1 MSARALF
8 KQHFKLKNKPP
19 TRCFSSSQPT
29 NADFTHAVIG
39 AGVVGLAT
47 ARQLAARE
55 GTSTI
60 LLERHD
66 APGTETSSR
75 NSEVIHA
82 GLYYPAASLKTNL
95 CIRGRNLLY
104 DLCAQ
109 NNIPHRNTKKWIVAQ
124 NPTQWEACLKVHAHA
139 QGLGDAPTRLVG
151 RDEAQRREPDVK
163 ADAGIVESETSGIVD
178 SHSLMTYLQ
187 GDFEDR
193 GGDVAFKTRVTAVE
207 AIDGGRGGYKITA
220 VSDEDGSVTSI
231 TAETLVNSAGHGACD
246 ISNMLLPQKR
256 HVVPHYAKGTY
267 FSYAASRP
275 RTSVLVYPATLPG
288 TGGLGTHLT
297 LDMGGRVRFGPDV
310 EWVDSP
316 DDLAPSA
323 ARLERAL
330 PEIKAYLPGVDV
342 NAIAL
347 DYCGIRPKLGRGG
360 AVNEGKGFQDFIIR
374 EEEGLP
380 GFINL
385 LGIESPG
392 LTSCL
397 AIGEMVNG
405 ILYPPKSTNSNSS
418 PKRMTSLLTTL
429 GLRASLSN
437 TPNYGPIF
445 LTFNFALGYGLLSS
459 RTLKQWYGL
468 DHQVSPRED
477 LTKYG
482 EAAVREG
489 KITRRQLDMLKR
501 NESAH
506 ANAVENFPLLVAG
519 VLFASLAGVPA
530 QKINAAALSYTVARI
545 VYGAVYILV
554 DHPNWSQ
561 VRGLVWWW
569 GNSSC
574 LFLLWKAAEL
584 LA

>member
-1 MSARALF
+1 MSARALRQF
-8 KQHFKLKNKPP
+8 KPKNKLT
-19 TRCFSSSQPT
+19 TRCFSTTRPT

-39 AGVVGLAT
+39 GGVVGLAT

-82 GLYYPAASLKTNL
+82 GLYYPATSLKTRL

-109 NNIPHRNTKKWIVAQ
+109 HNIPHRNTKKWIVAQ
-124 NPTQWEACLKVHAHA
+124 TSTQWEACLKIHAHA
-139 QGLGDAPTRLVG
+139 QALGDAPTRLVG
-151 RDEAQRREPDVK
+151 HEEAQQREPDVK

-187 GDFEDR
+187 GDFEER
-193 GGDVAFKTRVTAVE
+193 GGDIAFKTRVTGVE

-231 TAETLVNSAGHGACD
+231 TAETLVNSAGHGACA
-246 ISNMLLPQKR
+246 ISNMLLPQER
-256 HVVPHYAKGTY
+256 HFVPHYAKGTY
-267 FSYAASRP
+267 FSYASSRP

-316 DDLAPSA
+316 DDLVPSA
-323 ARLERAL
+323 ARLEQAL

-342 NAIAL
+342 DAIAL

-405 ILYPPKSTNSNSS
+405 ILY
-418 PKRMTSLLTTL
+418 R
-429 GLRASLSN
+429 
-437 TPNYGPIF
+437 
-445 LTFNFALGYGLLSS
+445 
-459 RTLKQWYGL
+459 
-468 DHQVSPRED
+468 
-477 LTKYG
+477 
-482 EAAVREG
+482 
-489 KITRRQLDMLKR
+489 
-501 NESAH
+501 
-506 ANAVENFPLLVAG
+506 
-519 VLFASLAGVPA
+519 
-530 QKINAAALSYTVARI
+530 
-545 VYGAVYILV
+545 
-554 DHPNWSQ
+554 
-561 VRGLVWWW
+561 
-569 GNSSC
+569 
-574 LFLLWKAAEL
+574 
-584 LA
+584 